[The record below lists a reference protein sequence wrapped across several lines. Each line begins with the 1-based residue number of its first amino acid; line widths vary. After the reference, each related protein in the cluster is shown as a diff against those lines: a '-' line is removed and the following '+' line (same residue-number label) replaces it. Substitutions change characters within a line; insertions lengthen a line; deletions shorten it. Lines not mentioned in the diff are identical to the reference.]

1 MVAKDLY
8 ALSAL
13 TRNNAGA
20 LKALMDADGL
30 ALIATTAAAESRP
43 GGSAC
48 KVRVKSIAFMADLL
62 ASTETDRRQGSY
74 DVQSVDAA
82 HVEDT
87 EVIDALGRPEWC
99 NLVIGSLPLC
109 DSPVWQEKV
118 LHGMAQLKA
127 KSMVSYVCV
136 CVCVCV
142 SINTFIL
149 PCMSV
154 QCLCTWWRGSEGN
167 RGSKKCVSTWMY
179 IFNYCNLT
187 LALRHFR
194 PLYV

>member
-13 TRNNAGA
+13 TRNNAGS

-43 GGSAC
+43 GGSTGGSAC

-74 DVQSVDAA
+74 DVQSAGAA
-82 HVEDT
+82 HVDDT
-87 EVIDALGRPEWC
+87 EVIDALGSPEWC

-136 CVCVCV
+136 RVCVCVCALACGHIITLFFHTTYTRLV
-142 SINTFIL
+142 HLMAWSEDHR
-149 PCMSV
+149 SV
-154 QCLCTWWRGSEGN
+154 C
-167 RGSKKCVSTWMY
+167 
-179 IFNYCNLT
+179 F
-187 LALRHFR
+187 HFR
-194 PLYV
+194 CTSSIVVI

>member
-136 CVCVCV
+136 CVCLCVCV
-142 SINTFIL
+142 SE
-149 PCMSV
+149 CV
-154 QCLCTWWRGSEGN
+154 RVCLCPLSHLFFHSCPYSACALGGVGLRGTEDQRN
-167 RGSKKCVSTWMY
+167 V
-179 IFNYCNLT
+179 F
-187 LALRHFR
+187 
-194 PLYV
+194 PLERTSSIIVI